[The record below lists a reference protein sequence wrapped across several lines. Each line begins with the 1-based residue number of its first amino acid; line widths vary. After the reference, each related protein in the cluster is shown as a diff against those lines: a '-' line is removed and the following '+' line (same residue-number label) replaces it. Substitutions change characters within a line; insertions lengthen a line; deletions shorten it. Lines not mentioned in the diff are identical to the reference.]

1 MALKGKHIY
10 VENLGCAK
18 NQVDAEVMLH
28 ELEHAGC
35 IVVEQ
40 AADADYILVNTCGFI
55 ESARKESIDSFFSLK
70 EEFPQ
75 ASIVVT
81 GCLSQRYANELG
93 ADLVEA
99 DGIFGNRNLRDIVNV
114 LEKIENGERMVATP
128 EYPAIDREYDE
139 RATLLSFPGSAYL
152 KISEGCDHRCRY
164 CAIPLIRGSLRSR
177 PQKAIIEEAQRLI
190 VSGIKEINLIAQDL
204 ASYGKEWDGKTDHFT
219 KLLVE
224 LASLEGD
231 FRIRMLYI
239 HPDTFPS
246 DLPEIVARYPTI
258 IPYFDIPFQHASK
271 QVLRAMGRTGD
282 TQSYLHLIETIRSVL
297 PDATF
302 RSTFM
307 LGFTNDS
314 GEAFEELEQFI
325 IKARL
330 DWVGTFIYSRE
341 EGTPAYKDN
350 KIADYRKMIKQAKL
364 DQKRLL
370 DVQESITRERL
381 SRFVGRTVEVLI
393 EEPIEQEDLAIG
405 RMLHQAPEVDGST
418 VVMARDLLAGQLV
431 RCGITKVNG
440 NDLEA
445 VIVRNGANS

>member
-1 MALKGKHIY
+1 
-10 VENLGCAK
+10 
-18 NQVDAEVMLH
+18 
-28 ELEHAGC
+28 
-35 IVVEQ
+35 
-40 AADADYILVNTCGFI
+40 
-55 ESARKESIDSFFSLK
+55 
-70 EEFPQ
+70 
-75 ASIVVT
+75 
-81 GCLSQRYANELG
+81 
-93 ADLVEA
+93 
-99 DGIFGNRNLRDIVNV
+99 
-114 LEKIENGERMVATP
+114 
-128 EYPAIDREYDE
+128 
-139 RATLLSFPGSAYL
+139 
-152 KISEGCDHRCRY
+152 
-164 CAIPLIRGSLRSR
+164 
-177 PQKAIIEEAQRLI
+177 
-190 VSGIKEINLIAQDL
+190 
-204 ASYGKEWDGKTDHFT
+204 
-219 KLLVE
+219 
-224 LASLEGD
+224 
-231 FRIRMLYI
+231 
-239 HPDTFPS
+239 
-246 DLPEIVARYPTI
+246 
-258 IPYFDIPFQHASK
+258 
-271 QVLRAMGRTGD
+271 
-282 TQSYLHLIETIRSVL
+282 LIETIRSVL